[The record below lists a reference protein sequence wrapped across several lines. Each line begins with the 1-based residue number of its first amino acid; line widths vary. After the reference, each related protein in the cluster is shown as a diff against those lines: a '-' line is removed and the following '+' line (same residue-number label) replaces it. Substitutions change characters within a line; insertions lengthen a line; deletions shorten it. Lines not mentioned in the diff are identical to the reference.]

1 MARDQ
6 IDMTP
11 IETRDELVAW
21 FEAGCKP
28 KSQFRIG
35 TEHEK
40 FAFTVEAIE
49 PVPYEGR
56 RGIRA
61 LLEGMQHLLGWEPIM
76 EDGNIIGLFDVTGGG
91 AISLEPGG
99 QFELSGAPVETV
111 HQTCAELMA
120 HLAQVREVARPLGI
134 GFLGLGMT
142 PNWTRADMPM
152 MPKGRYRIMTA
163 YMPKVGTL
171 GLDMMYR
178 TCTVQTNLDFSSE
191 ADMVK
196 KLRVS
201 LALQPVAT
209 ALFANSPFTEG
220 KPNGFLSFRS
230 EIWRDT
236 DRDRTGMLPLAFE
249 AGMGFERY
257 VDYALDVPM
266 YFVKRGD
273 RYIDVAGQSFRDLM
287 AGKLPAL
294 PGERATIS
302 DWANH
307 LSTIFPEVRLKRY
320 LEMRGADGGPWRR
333 LPALPAFWV
342 GLLYDDDALDAAWD
356 LVKDWTAEERQ
367 KLRDDVPKLGF
378 KATIRGRSV
387 LDSRATTLRSR
398 EQGLARRRRAR
409 SRRPRREPLSA
420 PLEEFVARGITPA
433 EELLEK
439 FHGAWDGSVD
449 PVFKEY
455 VLMLLLNRGV
465 FVPSSLRARAMEVS
479 LDGCWVTRAV
489 VKFWETPPQPIARRE
504 LMPFDEGT

>member
-6 IDMTP
+6 VDMTP
-11 IETRDELVAW
+11 LRTRDELVAW
-21 FEAGCKP
+21 FEQGCKP
-28 KSQFRIG
+28 KARFRIG

-40 FAFTVEAIE
+40 FAFTVAGHR

-61 LLEGMQHLLGWEPIM
+61 LLEGMQSMLGWESITEGP
-76 EDGNIIGLFDVTGGG
+76 NIIGLADVTGGG

-99 QFELSGAPVETV
+99 QFELSGAPLETV
-111 HQTCAELMA
+111 HQTNAELAA
-120 HLAQVREVARPLGI
+120 HLAQLREVARPLGVN
-134 GFLGLGMT
+134 FMSLGMT
-142 PNWTRADMPM
+142 PDWTRADMPM
-152 MPKGRYRIMTA
+152 MPKGRYRIMTN
-163 YMPKVGTL
+163 YMPKVGRY

-191 ADMVK
+191 ADMVR

-236 DRDRTGMLPLAFE
+236 DRARAGMLAWVFE
-249 AGMGFERY
+249 DGMGFERW

-273 RYIDVAGQSFRDLM
+273 SYIDVAGSSFRDFFE
-287 AGKLPAL
+287 GKNPAL
-294 PGERATIS
+294 PGERPTLS

-320 LEMRGADGGPWRR
+320 LEMRGADGVPWGR

-342 GLLYDDDALDAAWD
+342 GLLYDDSSLDAAWD
-356 LVKDWTAEERQ
+356 IVKHWNACERQ
-367 KLRDDVPKLGF
+367 SLRDEVPRLGF
-378 KATIRGRSV
+378 KARIKDRF
-387 LDSRATTLRSR
+387 LFEIAKQCLALAHA
-398 EQGLARRRRAR
+398 GLRRRGHVDHSGHDETRHL
-409 SRRPRREPLSA
+409 EPLDRIIDCGQ
-420 PLEEFVARGITPA
+420 PPA
-433 EELLEK
+433 EEMLQNSTAL
-439 FHGAWDGSVD
+439 GA
-449 PVFKEY
+449 
-455 VLMLLLNRGV
+455 
-465 FVPSSLRARAMEVS
+465 AR
-479 LDGCWVTRAV
+479 
-489 VKFWETPPQPIARRE
+489 
-504 LMPFDEGT
+504 